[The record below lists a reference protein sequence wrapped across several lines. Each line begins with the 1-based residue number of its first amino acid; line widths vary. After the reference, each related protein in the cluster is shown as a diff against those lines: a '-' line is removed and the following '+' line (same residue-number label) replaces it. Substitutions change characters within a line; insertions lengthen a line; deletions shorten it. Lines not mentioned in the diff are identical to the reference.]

1 MTTNLFDHNT
11 VTVNSSISPV
21 ENLASEV
28 SEAFTKLE
36 KIIQADNILPSFSK
50 IIGEYLL
57 TSVNFHGVEEEFTET
72 FSLLKDV
79 DNNDT
84 GHNKDFVL
92 ESEVIDGGLI
102 SVSYLRY
109 GTTND
114 IVYLTIR
121 DSNQT
126 FTDTNQCKVKG
137 RVVSVSG
144 SLPTESLK
152 IVYRGK
158 KKEFGDLKLRP
169 NVLIDANSQYLLSLE
184 HVSGLEYSVDY
195 SFDLSSNTIK
205 YFGTTNLDKDNI
217 FILISTLDG
226 YKVLEYTD
234 VTVQG
239 SKLIFTLTEELDD
252 DYVGVVFINNITM
265 SDFINSFYK
274 EFTTHAHRS
283 NSLEGVISHSSL
295 KDRFKNNNLIYFKDV
310 DTVNYEHPQFLNR
323 EGYNASVPEVFKNAM
338 LGDLVLSAKLTSVAS
353 NTEYESINRDSN
365 SLVFNNITQGSRI
378 FFDESKKA
386 LVLLSGAGLHGLD
399 IVVGYDIISNT
410 AKKAISINQD
420 SYLSEVD
427 ELQIRGKNNTVH
439 VVSDDPLEKSL
450 LKVDNLISEE
460 LTTENVVTDELKI
473 GNNTFKN
480 VGLNLEVSKLDINLD
495 TKIHVK
501 VPSHFDTISANSF
514 NTDRLILEDGDQIYI
529 DDDNYISKGEVGF
542 KVITDAFKIF
552 SSGRNSGLFLGLNKD
567 LTSNFYTAD
576 YAGNQATPNDTEMY
590 LESPPSS
597 DFYFLKS
604 TNDKILYGDKEY
616 VFGTTEQNTIRVNS
630 LKDWWRAKVF
640 VGDVDADYIAVKPI
654 DKVKKHGLQIGKT
667 RISSMGE
674 GLTCPEG
681 LTIIESLSS
690 VHVINPLPENELRCN
705 DLSYQSLNTGDLQV
719 FGSTNI
725 QSSLYVVEN
734 ATIGDRLTTNL
745 LTVDESLTTID
756 LTVRGNT
763 LLTGASTLN
772 GFVTVNNKLSVTGEV
787 NISGSMTSYDLTTQ
801 NFLRVRGTLTVDG
814 QSIFN
819 NNIIVDGSINTAG
832 GFSTT
837 GPVDCSTLR
846 TGSITCEDI
855 RSVGGIV
862 SDGEVRLTGPFIVNG
877 SFNMLGNTLIQGTL
891 ETSSELTAKSLYVT
905 TNAVID
911 GRLTVLSTALFNN
924 SVNVDGKV
932 SAQEGFYTPNLL
944 EANQIRSVEIVGTE
958 IKVTSMEV
966 NGNLLVSGSAEM
978 RSGLNIKGNANIDG
992 SVTIINDVT
1001 LRSLNVTNNI
1011 DILNRLT
1018 VTGPVILESSSV
1030 IIGKLNAS
1038 VTLRGSIQIE
1048 SDLLTLA
1055 GSLQVFTNLSVNN
1068 NVDVNGILDV
1078 SGNITATSA
1087 SFNSGVEVRGK
1098 FTASVAEFGNRA
1110 VFQEGL
1116 RSARDIET
1124 NSIKSSNSDLGK
1136 SMATEIYVS
1145 DKLSMGAGSVASVE
1159 SLETSGLTQKG
1170 SSKNSTFEGTAE
1182 FKNKVAF
1189 RKTLIIGDDAIAF
1202 SSDVKGIYIKDD
1214 SIQLGIESTVSA
1226 DQITAKAGI
1235 IPVINAGETSS
1246 GSSNA
1251 KMGYT
1256 FDGLSGTGLYG
1267 ASDSPM
1273 HPNTSLNLFVDSQL
1287 AGFVS
1292 NETVRIPAKDPLT
1305 GEMFIEG
1312 SEEKYDNHLIRL
1324 KELKES
1330 RLSILEETKPIPIN
1344 MLNLIYPVGTI
1355 YSNGNDPR
1363 DPKEIFEWPESS
1375 WRRYGPG
1382 RSIMAAT
1389 GAGAP
1394 TSPWLSVPSDLRAVL
1409 DTAGEVFGDYSH
1421 RLIMEEMPADNSSRM
1436 QTVAGEHAARRHG
1449 GGGFGYASGG
1459 NDSQYAEDPKH
1470 PGGKGGDKPHNNTH
1484 PVIITHVW
1492 IREA

>member
-1 MTTNLFDHNT
+1 MTTNLFDHN
-11 VTVNSSISPV
+11 VVAVNSSVSPV
-21 ENLASEV
+21 ENLANEV
-28 SEAFTKLE
+28 SDAFTKLE
-36 KIIQADNILPSFSK
+36 KIIQTDNILPSFSK
-50 IIGEYLL
+50 IIGDYLL
-57 TSVNFHGVEEEFTET
+57 TSVNFHGIEEELTET
-72 FSLLKDV
+72 FPLLKDSS
-79 DNNDT
+79 NNDT

-92 ESEVIDGGLI
+92 QSEVVDGGLI

-126 FTDTNQCKVKG
+126 FTSTNQCKVLGK
-137 RVVSVSG
+137 VVSVSS
-144 SLPTESLK
+144 SLPTEAIK

-169 NVLIDANSQYLLSLE
+169 NVLSNTSGQYLLPLT
-184 HVSGLEYSVDY
+184 HVLGLQYSIDY
-195 SFDLSSNTIK
+195 SIDLASNVAK
-205 YFGTTNLDKDNI
+205 YFGTTNLTNGNT
-217 FILISTLDG
+217 FLLIYTVDG
-226 YKVLEYTD
+226 YKTVEHTD
-234 VTVQG
+234 VSVQS
-239 SKLIFTLTEELDD
+239 SKIIFTLSQELDD
-252 DYVGVVFINNITM
+252 DYMGVVFVNNITI
-265 SDFINSFYK
+265 SDFIDSFYK
-274 EFTTHAHRS
+274 EFTSHAHLS
-283 NSLEGVISHSSL
+283 NSLEGIISHSSL
-295 KDRFKNNNLIYFKDV
+295 KDRFKNNNLIYYKDV
-310 DTVNYEHPQFLNR
+310 NTVNYEHPQFLNR

-353 NTEYESINRDSN
+353 ATEYESINKDSN
-365 SLVFNNITQGSRI
+365 AIVFNNITQGSRVY
-378 FFDESKKA
+378 FDESKKA
-386 LVLLSGAGLHGLD
+386 LVLLSGAGLNGLD
-399 IVVGYDIISNT
+399 IVVGYDAISNT
-410 AKKAISINQD
+410 AKKAVSINQD
-420 SYLSEVD
+420 SYIAETD
-427 ELQIRGKNNTVH
+427 ELQIRGKDNTVH
-439 VVSDDPLEKSL
+439 IISNDPLEKSL
-450 LKVDNLISEE
+450 LKTDKFESEE
-460 LTTENVVTDELKI
+460 LTTESITTNELEI
-473 GNNTFKN
+473 GNNLFKN
-480 VGLNLEVSKLDINLD
+480 VGLNLEVSKIDTALS

-501 VPSHFDTISANSF
+501 VPSHFDVISANSF

-529 DDDNYISKGEVGF
+529 DDNNYISKGEVGF
-542 KVITDAFKIF
+542 KVFTDAFKIS
-552 SSGRNSGLFLGLNKD
+552 SSGRSSGLFLGLNKD
-567 LTSNFYTAD
+567 LMSNFYTAD
-576 YAGNQATPNDTEMY
+576 YAGNQATPNDSELY

-597 DFYFLKS
+597 DFYFLKN
-604 TNDKILYGDKEY
+604 TNDVVLYGDKEY
-616 VFGTTEQNTIRVNS
+616 VFGRTDQNTIRVNS

-640 VGDVDADYIAVKPI
+640 AGDVEADYLSLKPI

-681 LTIIESLSS
+681 LTIIESLAP
-690 VHVINPLPENELRCN
+690 VHIINPLPENELRCN

-719 FGSTNI
+719 FGNANI

-763 LLTGASTLN
+763 LLTGATTLN
-772 GFVTVNNKLSVTGEV
+772 GFVNVNNKFSVTGEV
-787 NISGSMTSYDLTTQ
+787 NISGSMSSYDLTTQ
-801 NFLRVRGTLTVDG
+801 NFLRVKGTFTVDG

-837 GPVDCSTLR
+837 GPVDCSNLR

-862 SDGEVRLTGPFIVNG
+862 SDGEVRLTGPFTVNG
-877 SFNMLGNTLIQGTL
+877 SFNMMGNTLIQGTL
-891 ETSSELTAKSLYVT
+891 ETSSELTAKSIYIT
-905 TNAVID
+905 TNAVVD
-911 GRLTVLSTALFNN
+911 GRLTVLSTVLFNS
-924 SVNVDGKV
+924 SVNADGKV

-944 EANQIRSVEIVGTE
+944 EANQIRSTEIVGTE
-958 IKVTSMEV
+958 VKATAMEV
-966 NGNLLVSGSAEM
+966 NGNLLVAGAAEM
-978 RSGLNIKGNANIDG
+978 RSGLNIKGNTNIDG

-1001 LRSLNVTNNI
+1001 LRSLSVNNNV

-1018 VTGPVILESSSV
+1018 VTGPVVLESPSV
-1030 IIGKLNAS
+1030 TIGSLNAS

-1068 NVDVNGILDV
+1068 NVDINGVLDV

-1136 SMATEIYVS
+1136 SMATEVYVS

-1202 SSDVKGIYIKDD
+1202 SSDVKGIYIQDN

-1267 ASDSPM
+1267 TSDSPM
-1273 HPNTSLNLFVDSQL
+1273 HPSTSLNLFVDSQL

-1292 NETVRIPAKDPLT
+1292 NETVKIPVKNPVT
-1305 GEMFIEG
+1305 GDIVEEG
-1312 SEEKYDNHLIRL
+1312 SDSRYDNHLIRL

-1344 MLNLIYPVGTI
+1344 MLNLLYPVGTI
-1355 YSNGNDPR
+1355 YSNGSDAR
-1363 DPKEIFEWPESS
+1363 DPKEIFQWPESS

-1389 GAGAP
+1389 GDGA
-1394 TSPWLSVPSDLRAVL
+1394 SADPWLTVPSDLRAVL
-1409 DTAGEVFGDYSH
+1409 GTAGEPYGDYTH
-1421 RLIMEEMPADNSSRM
+1421 RLIMEEMPADNSARM
-1436 QTVAGEHAARRHG
+1436 QKLAGSHGARNHG

-1459 NDSQYAEDPKH
+1459 EKEYAEDPKH